1 VRSEAQMMAL
11 ILGFAQEHESI
22 RAVVM
27 NGSRANPK
35 AAKDPFQDYDI
46 VYLVKDVA
54 DFRRKNSIPHYFGEP
69 MIVQLPEDM
78 GDPPPQGGDHYI
90 YLMQFMDGTRIDLG
104 IDPVSRAKKVVSD
117 SLSVVLMDKDG
128 LLGEIPPPSDS
139 DYVVRSPGR
148 RSFDDCCNEFWWL
161 NIYVAKAIWRDQLP
175 FAFHILEA
183 FLRPQLVKMLGWHI
197 VLKHGAPIAL
207 GKHGALLAKF
217 LEPEAWEIFK
227 GSYATA
233 DYAQLWNSLF
243 AFGRL
248 FRQAGKAVAAPLG
261 YGYPDRE
268 DERVTDFIQRIKNLP
283 VGATVI

>member
-1 VRSEAQMMAL
+1 MRSEAQMMAL

-35 AAKDPFQDYDI
+35 SAKDPFQDYDI

-54 DFRRKNSIPHYFGEP
+54 DFRRKNSIPIYFGEP

-78 GDPPPQGGDHYI
+78 EDPPPQGGDRYV

-104 IDPVSRAKKVVSD
+104 IDPISSAKKVVSD
-117 SLSVVLMDKDG
+117 SLTVVLMDKDG
-128 LLGEIPPPSDS
+128 LIGKIHPPSDS
-139 DYVVRSPGR
+139 DYVIRPPSR

-183 FLRPQLVKMLGWHI
+183 ILRPQLVKMLCWAV
-197 VLKHGAPIAL
+197 VLNHGSPIAF
-207 GKHGALLAKF
+207 GKHGALLAKY
-217 LEPEAWEIFK
+217 LEPEVWEIFK
-227 GSYATA
+227 GSYAIA
-233 DYAQLWNSLF
+233 DYAHLWSSLT

-248 FRQAGKAVAAPLG
+248 FRQAGKAVAANLG
-261 YGYPDRE
+261 YSYPDIE
-268 DERVTDFIQRIKNLP
+268 DGRVVDFIHRIHDLP
-283 VGATVI
+283 VDSTEI